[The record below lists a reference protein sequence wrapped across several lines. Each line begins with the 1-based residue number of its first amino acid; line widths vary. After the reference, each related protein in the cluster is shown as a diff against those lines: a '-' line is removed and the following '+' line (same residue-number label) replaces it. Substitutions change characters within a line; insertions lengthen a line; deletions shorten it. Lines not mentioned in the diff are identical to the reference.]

1 MTVAELLEHGL
12 SSAALADGC
21 WSLPQALP
29 QRRQLA
35 DRQAVSS

>member
-21 WSLPQALP
+21 WSLPQAFTTEA
-29 QRRQLA
+29 LA
-35 DRQAVSS
+35 G